1 MDDPVL
7 TPDDLRAAWMDAT
20 RAAELAERL
29 AETAREAGDLADRDA
44 LAAAEIASLAETA
57 AEAASRAASTARA
70 AASEAVDRGRI
81 DPDDGVHAA
90 AHGGPATG

>member
-1 MDDPVL
+1 MDDPVP

-29 AETAREAGDLADRDA
+29 TETAREAADLADPDA
-44 LAAAEIASLAETA
+44 LAVAEIASLAEST
-57 AEAASRAASTARA
+57 AEAAGRAASTARA
-70 AASEAVDRGRI
+70 AATEAMDRGRV

-90 AHGGPATG
+90 AHGGSAPG